1 MDPCGRINKALTASG
16 HRVIGIH
23 LHGHGPTRFLDTLAA
38 RSGQHPAAIG
48 NDAIALTDALDI
60 SRAVLAG
67 YDWGGREACGTAR
80 RGWAGSPRTGVRSRG

>member
-1 MDPCGRINKALTASG
+1 MDPCGRINKAVTASG
-16 HRVIGIH
+16 HLVIALY

-38 RSGQHPAAIG
+38 RSRQHPAIG

-67 YDWGGREACGTAR
+67 YDWCGRAACGRGSAR
-80 RGWAGSPRTGVRSRG
+80 MGRAHREPA